1 MLLLLALS
9 TFAGLHNVGPK
20 PAALVAACKEVRF
33 VQGKTQNAQFCLAYV
48 AGVVDGQE
56 YMTQEKFPICFPAN
70 VTLEQMVNAV
80 LKYSETHPEV
90 MRESGSGPLVT
101 KALVDAFP
109 CSAK

>member
-1 MLLLLALS
+1 
-9 TFAGLHNVGPK
+9 
-20 PAALVAACKEVRF
+20 
-33 VQGKTQNAQFCLAYV
+33 
-48 AGVVDGQE
+48 
-56 YMTQEKFPICFPAN
+56 MTQEKFPICFPAN